1 MIKPTKILAAAS
13 VLTMLILPTAH
24 AYDWQTPLIWKWLI
38 GIAAPALED
47 HDARI
52 DVLESAPD
60 TIHTHTYV
68 VDANGLRVGDSE
80 YNSSGWVRFDTSRG
94 PYIVDLEISTGDGF
108 IPFNTCY
115 SQLEPDDD
123 TDTSPFYRR
132 ACVANNMLYRYG
144 RIFPPVPPIFVR
156 DIPSYVPPF
165 RLAIE

>member
-1 MIKPTKILAAAS
+1 MKKTTKILVTAS
-13 VLTMLILPTAH
+13 AVVLMTGTIAKANSDWML
-24 AYDWQTPLIWKWLI
+24 PLLWGWAINT
-38 GIAAPALED
+38 AAPALED

-80 YNSSGWVRFDTSRG
+80 YNSSGWVRFDTSLG

-108 IPFNTCY
+108 IPFNTCA
-115 SQLEPDDD
+115 SQLESDDD
-123 TDTSPFYRR
+123 TGPFYRR
-132 ACVANNMLYRYG
+132 ACVTNNMLYRFG
-144 RIFPPVPPIFVR
+144 RFPYPPSIFVR